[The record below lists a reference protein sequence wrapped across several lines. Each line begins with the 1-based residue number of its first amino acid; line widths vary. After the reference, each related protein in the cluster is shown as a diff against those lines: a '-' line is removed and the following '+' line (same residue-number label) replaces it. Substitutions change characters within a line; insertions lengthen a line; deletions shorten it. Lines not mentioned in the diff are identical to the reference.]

1 MRKLDDSDADVDNA
15 GSYGEIA
22 DRHRAAHLEGKT
34 EGDIPRDKME
44 WARSG
49 ERGGER
55 GVNAPGGYP
64 VASNRSAVASTLS
77 LTWPRRGTRKRAHE
91 IAERRRRQGGRG
103 PRKTVIGGGGRTV
116 VT

>member
-1 MRKLDDSDADVDNA
+1 M
-15 GSYGEIA
+15 Y
-22 DRHRAAHLEGKT
+22 RAALLEGKT
-34 EGDIPRDKME
+34 EGDIPRDDME

-49 ERGGER
+49 ERG
-55 GVNAPGGYP
+55 VDALWGGYS

-77 LTWPRRGTRKRAHE
+77 LTWPRRGTRRRAHE

>member
-1 MRKLDDSDADVDNA
+1 MMMNHAL
-15 GSYGEIA
+15 
-22 DRHRAAHLEGKT
+22 LEGKT
-34 EGDIPRDKME
+34 EGDIPRDEME

-49 ERGGER
+49 ERG
-55 GVNAPGGYP
+55 VDAPGGYP

-77 LTWPRRGTRKRAHE
+77 LTWPRRGTRRRAHE

>member
-1 MRKLDDSDADVDNA
+1 MMMNHAL
-15 GSYGEIA
+15 
-22 DRHRAAHLEGKT
+22 LEGKT

-44 WARSG
+44 WAGSG